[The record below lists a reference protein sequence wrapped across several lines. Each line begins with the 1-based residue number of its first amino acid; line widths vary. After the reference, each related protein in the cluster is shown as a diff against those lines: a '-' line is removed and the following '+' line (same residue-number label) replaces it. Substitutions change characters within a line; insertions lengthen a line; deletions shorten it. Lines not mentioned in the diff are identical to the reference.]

1 MFQLS
6 LWNMSQSNTDYVV
19 KYEHCTTCGAYIFI
33 SYIKLFIFVLL
44 SLSWVIFLC
53 LICLCLHGNYFNC
66 YSVGRVCSCINF
78 ISLFKILRICSVGG
92 YGPFMYIYEAF
103 VSSFCLQYKCICNKR
118 HRGNKKQNS
127 YSNGEREDI
136 FMSQSICEKGCFL
149 APYVFS
155 LFSFSCIFFFL
166 FYDLLAGI
174 YFCFL
179 QVPIMVVMKAMGL
192 ESDQEVVRMVGR
204 DPRLSAM
211 LLPSIEEIY
220 VVKDSK
226 SIIIFVLKERM

>member
-1 MFQLS
+1 M
-6 LWNMSQSNTDYVV
+6 VP
-19 KYEHCTTCGAYIFI
+19 
-33 SYIKLFIFVLL
+33 
-44 SLSWVIFLC
+44 
-53 LICLCLHGNYFNC
+53 
-66 YSVGRVCSCINF
+66 SCIF
-78 ISLFKILRICSVGG
+78 MKHLFLHSV
-92 YGPFMYIYEAF
+92 FSINAS
-103 VSSFCLQYKCICNKR
+103 VTSSTEVIKSKTVN
-118 HRGNKKQNS
+118 
-127 YSNGEREDI
+127 SNGEREDI

-211 LLPSIEEIY
+211 LLPSIEVIY